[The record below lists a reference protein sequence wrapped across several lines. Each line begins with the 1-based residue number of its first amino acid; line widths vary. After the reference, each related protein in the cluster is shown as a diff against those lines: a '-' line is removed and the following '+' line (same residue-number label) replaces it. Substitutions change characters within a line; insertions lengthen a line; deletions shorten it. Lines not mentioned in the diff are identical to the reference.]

1 MRVPRRVRA
10 IGGRA
15 FAPDWPERKRRNQA
29 ASNYSRVA
37 LKVHSP
43 TRASHRPS
51 VPVGTMAFAVSASAV
66 GRVAFLG
73 ANSSLRASTPSGP
86 RSTGRG
92 GVVTTQAFFNF
103 GGVKQPAG
111 VAMVCRDC
119 GYVYRGMDFNDLP
132 RDYKCPPCGSR
143 EERVPPGEEGGFR
156 EGRVQRARAR
166 ARRSGRTKR
175 RSARSA
181 PRRGRRRRWRRRR
194 GAERRVRLTSA
205 RATGGAGRRA

>member
-1 MRVPRRVRA
+1 
-10 IGGRA
+10 
-15 FAPDWPERKRRNQA
+15 
-29 ASNYSRVA
+29 
-37 LKVHSP
+37 
-43 TRASHRPS
+43 
-51 VPVGTMAFAVSASAV
+51 MAFAVSASAV

-132 RDYKCPPCGSR
+132 KDYKCPPCGSGKNAFR
-143 EERVPPGEEGGFR
+143 PEKKADFVKDGFNAPG
-156 EGRVQRARAR
+156 ARAAKRENQAAFR
-166 ARRSGRTKR
+166 AKRAAARKKAEMEAKKR
-175 RSARSA
+175 R
-181 PRRGRRRRWRRRR
+181 
-194 GAERRVRLTSA
+194 
-205 RATGGAGRRA
+205 